1 MSQLTLRI
9 ALGADH
15 GAPDLK
21 NAVAAHLI
29 AAGHEVRDFGTHS
42 TSSVDYADYA
52 NAVARAVADGSY
64 DFGILACTS
73 GVGMCI
79 AANRHTHVR
88 AANARSI
95 EEAVVVRRHN
105 DANILCLGAN
115 HTDPATA
122 VAMADAFLAT
132 AALTLTAHTADSVI
146 ARAGDRDITVSQIQP
161 YLSSLSEADRAALK
175 ENPTALSQAV
185 RTLILQQVLLK
196 EASNAD
202 WDDKPETQ
210 ALLARVRDA
219 AIAES
224 YLESVTKLPA
234 DFPSDAEIKE
244 VYDARKA
251 ELSLPKQYRLA
262 QIFIAN
268 GTDPAKAKAKA
279 DALAKQ
285 VKSGDFA
292 ALAKTNSDEPRSAAN
307 GGEIGLLPEDSIQP
321 AIRKA
326 LTGLAKG
333 ATAGPIELGDG
344 LYFVKILDIQEPR
357 TATLEE
363 VKPQI
368 IRALRTERQ
377 NLNRQAYLQRLQS
390 QAPIT
395 LDEIALPALL
405 KSEDKK

>member
-1 MSQLTLRI
+1 MGNKGNPIKKLQIQFRLNLHAMSLSHK
-9 ALGADH
+9 ALA
-15 GAPDLK
+15 LLS
-21 NAVAAHLI
+21 AASL
-29 AAGHEVRDFGTHS
+29 FL
-42 TSSVDYADYA
+42 SVT
-52 NAVARAVADGSY
+52 ARAV
-64 DFGILACTS
+64 
-73 GVGMCI
+73 
-79 AANRHTHVR
+79 
-88 AANARSI
+88 
-95 EEAVVVRRHN
+95 
-105 DANILCLGAN
+105 
-115 HTDPATA
+115 
-122 VAMADAFLAT
+122 
-132 AALTLTAHTADSVI
+132 DSVI
-146 ARAGDRDITVSQIQP
+146 ARAGDREITVSQIQP
-161 YLSSLSEADRAALK
+161 YLSSLSEADCAALK
-175 ENPTALSQAV
+175 QNPVALSQAV

-196 EASNAD
+196 EATAAV
-202 WDDKPETQ
+202 WDEKPETQ

-224 YLESVTKLPA
+224 YLESITKAPV
-234 DFPSDAEIKE
+234 DFPSDDEIKE
-244 VYDARKA
+244 VYDARKS
-251 ELSLPKQYRLA
+251 ELTLPKQYRLA

-268 GTDPAKAKAKA
+268 GTDPANAKAKA
-279 DALAKQ
+279 ETLAKQ

-333 ATAGPIELGDG
+333 TTAGPILLGDG
-344 LYFVKILDIQEPR
+344 LYFVKILDIQDPR

-377 NLNRQAYLQRLQS
+377 NLNRQAYLQRLQA

-405 KSEDKK
+405 KPEEKK

>member
-1 MSQLTLRI
+1 MILKPTTL
-9 ALGADH
+9 AL
-15 GAPDLK
+15 
-21 NAVAAHLI
+21 
-29 AAGHEVRDFGTHS
+29 
-42 TSSVDYADYA
+42 
-52 NAVARAVADGSY
+52 
-64 DFGILACTS
+64 LA
-73 GVGMCI
+73 
-79 AANRHTHVR
+79 
-88 AANARSI
+88 
-95 EEAVVVRRHN
+95 
-105 DANILCLGAN
+105 
-115 HTDPATA
+115 
-122 VAMADAFLAT
+122 
-132 AALTLTAHTADSVI
+132 AALTLTARAADSVI

-161 YLSSLSEADRAALK
+161 YLSSLSEADRAALTQ
-175 ENPTALSQAV
+175 NPTALSQAV

-307 GGEIGLLPEDSIQP
+307 GGEIGLLPEESIQP

-333 ATAGPIELGDG
+333 TTTGPIELGDG
-344 LYFVKILDIQEPR
+344 LYFVKILDIQDPR
-357 TATLEE
+357 TATLDE

-368 IRALRTERQ
+368 IRALRTERK

-405 KSEDKK
+405 KSDDKK

>member
-1 MSQLTLRI
+1 MILKPTTL
-9 ALGADH
+9 AL
-15 GAPDLK
+15 
-21 NAVAAHLI
+21 
-29 AAGHEVRDFGTHS
+29 
-42 TSSVDYADYA
+42 
-52 NAVARAVADGSY
+52 
-64 DFGILACTS
+64 LA
-73 GVGMCI
+73 
-79 AANRHTHVR
+79 
-88 AANARSI
+88 
-95 EEAVVVRRHN
+95 
-105 DANILCLGAN
+105 
-115 HTDPATA
+115 
-122 VAMADAFLAT
+122 
-132 AALTLTAHTADSVI
+132 AALTLTARAADSVI

-161 YLSSLSEADRAALK
+161 YLSSLSEADRAALTQ
-175 ENPTALSQAV
+175 NPTALSQAV

-307 GGEIGLLPEDSIQP
+307 GGEIGLLPEESIQP

-333 ATAGPIELGDG
+333 TTTGPIELGDG
-344 LYFVKILDIQEPR
+344 LYFVKILDIQDPR
-357 TATLEE
+357 TATLDE

-405 KSEDKK
+405 KSDDKK

>member
-1 MSQLTLRI
+1 MLRHTTLALLAAASLTL
-9 ALGADH
+9 
-15 GAPDLK
+15 P
-21 NAVAAHLI
+21 AH
-29 AAGHEVRDFGTHS
+29 A
-42 TSSVDYADYA
+42 
-52 NAVARAVADGSY
+52 
-64 DFGILACTS
+64 
-73 GVGMCI
+73 
-79 AANRHTHVR
+79 
-88 AANARSI
+88 
-95 EEAVVVRRHN
+95 
-105 DANILCLGAN
+105 
-115 HTDPATA
+115 
-122 VAMADAFLAT
+122 
-132 AALTLTAHTADSVI
+132 ADSVI
-146 ARAGDRDITVSQIQP
+146 ARAGDRDITVAQIQP

-175 ENPTALSQAV
+175 QNPAALSQAV

-202 WDDKPETQ
+202 WDDKPDTQ

-224 YLESVTKLPA
+224 YLESVTKVPA
-234 DFPSDAEIKE
+234 DFPSDAEVKE

-251 ELSLPKQYRLA
+251 ELTLPKQYRLA

-268 GTDPAKAKAKA
+268 GTDPAKA

-368 IRALRTERQ
+368 VRALRTERQ
-377 NLNRQAYLQRLQS
+377 NLNRQAYLQRLQA

-405 KSEDKK
+405 KPDDKK

>member
-1 MSQLTLRI
+1 MILKPTTL
-9 ALGADH
+9 AL
-15 GAPDLK
+15 
-21 NAVAAHLI
+21 
-29 AAGHEVRDFGTHS
+29 
-42 TSSVDYADYA
+42 
-52 NAVARAVADGSY
+52 
-64 DFGILACTS
+64 LA
-73 GVGMCI
+73 
-79 AANRHTHVR
+79 
-88 AANARSI
+88 
-95 EEAVVVRRHN
+95 
-105 DANILCLGAN
+105 
-115 HTDPATA
+115 
-122 VAMADAFLAT
+122 
-132 AALTLTAHTADSVI
+132 AALTLTARAADSVI

-161 YLSSLSEADRAALK
+161 YLSSLSEADRAALTQ
-175 ENPTALSQAV
+175 NPTALSQAV

-234 DFPSDAEIKE
+234 DFPSDAEIKQ
-244 VYDARKA
+244 VYDTRKA
-251 ELSLPKQYRLA
+251 ELTLPKQYRLA

-307 GGEIGLLPEDSIQP
+307 GGEIGLLPEESIQP

-333 ATAGPIELGDG
+333 TTTGPIELGDG
-344 LYFVKILDIQEPR
+344 LYFVKILDIQDPR
-357 TATLEE
+357 TATLDE

-405 KSEDKK
+405 KSDDKK

>member
-1 MSQLTLRI
+1 MILKPTTL
-9 ALGADH
+9 AL
-15 GAPDLK
+15 
-21 NAVAAHLI
+21 
-29 AAGHEVRDFGTHS
+29 
-42 TSSVDYADYA
+42 
-52 NAVARAVADGSY
+52 
-64 DFGILACTS
+64 LA
-73 GVGMCI
+73 
-79 AANRHTHVR
+79 
-88 AANARSI
+88 
-95 EEAVVVRRHN
+95 
-105 DANILCLGAN
+105 
-115 HTDPATA
+115 
-122 VAMADAFLAT
+122 
-132 AALTLTAHTADSVI
+132 AALTLTARAADSVI

-161 YLSSLSEADRAALK
+161 YLSSLSEADRAALTQ
-175 ENPTALSQAV
+175 NPTALSQAV
-185 RTLILQQVLLK
+185 RTLILQPVLLK

-234 DFPSDAEIKE
+234 DFPSDAEIKQ
-244 VYDARKA
+244 VYDTRKA
-251 ELSLPKQYRLA
+251 ELTLPKQYRLA

-307 GGEIGLLPEDSIQP
+307 GGEIGLLPEESIQP

-333 ATAGPIELGDG
+333 TTTGPIELGDG
-344 LYFVKILDIQEPR
+344 LYFVKILDIQDPR
-357 TATLEE
+357 TATLDE

-405 KSEDKK
+405 KSDDKK